1 MNVDWSDFIL
11 DLSARFKDERSD
23 AVEQLNSCK
32 KLEPQNSILMNI
44 ASAEPQITYALI
56 SKPLTCLLKAEFVR
70 TEEATLAF
78 DHLKLALTSAQVLAL
93 PDFSKPFEVAIDASD
108 GGIVLCQCKKVIH
121 QPSQASPKWKRLS
134 VYEKELLAMVTVVQ
148 KWEQYL
154 SGNKFII
161 RSDQTSLK
169 WLLQPKISIPFQQI
183 WFSKLMGFDNE
194 IFYKCGKENLVVDA
208 LSRVTAEV
216 LLMTLSFGL

>member
-1 MNVDWSDFIL
+1 M
-11 DLSARFKDERSD
+11 
-23 AVEQLNSCK
+23 
-32 KLEPQNSILMNI
+32 
-44 ASAEPQITYALI
+44 
-56 SKPLTCLLKAEFVR
+56 
-70 TEEATLAF
+70 
-78 DHLKLALTSAQVLAL
+78 
-93 PDFSKPFEVAIDASD
+93 
-108 GGIVLCQCKKVIH
+108 
-121 QPSQASPKWKRLS
+121 
-134 VYEKELLAMVTVVQ
+134 YEKELLAMVTVVQ

-194 IFYKCGKENLVVDA
+194 IFYKCGKEKLVVDA

-216 LLMTLSFGL
+216 LLMTLGFGL